1 MKRKIKLLI
10 VDDHELVR
18 TGLATV
24 LGLEKDIRIVGTAR
38 TGAEAL
44 EEAGAKRP
52 DVVVMDLAMP
62 EMDGAT
68 ATERLRVICPEAKI
82 LILTSFGT
90 GEELRRALNA
100 GAAGALLKSESNV
113 QIAKSIR
120 EIVAGRR
127 VMSDEIS
134 DALEP
139 VACPNLTPRQIE
151 VLRGIARGQ
160 SNKQISAQVGI
171 SLGGIKKHIG
181 HIFEKLGVTSR
192 SEATVAAVR
201 NRLVKY

>member
-1 MKRKIKLLI
+1 MKRKIKLLV

-68 ATERLRVICPEAKI
+68 ATERLRGICPEAKI

-90 GEELRRALNA
+90 GEALRRALDA
-100 GAAGALLKSESNV
+100 GAAGALLKSESNA

>member
-1 MKRKIKLLI
+1 MKRKIKLLV

-68 ATERLRVICPEAKI
+68 ATERLREICPEAKI

-90 GEELRRALNA
+90 DEALRRALDA
-100 GAAGALLKSESNV
+100 GAAGALLKSESNA

-181 HIFEKLGVTSR
+181 HIFEKLGVASR

>member
-1 MKRKIKLLI
+1 MKRKIKLLV

-18 TGLATV
+18 TGIATV

-68 ATERLRVICPEAKI
+68 ATERLRGICPEAKI

-90 GEELRRALNA
+90 GEALRRALDA
-100 GAAGALLKSESNV
+100 GAAGALLKSESNA

-139 VACPNLTPRQIE
+139 VAGPNLTPRQIE

-160 SNKQISAQVGI
+160 SNKQISAQIGI

>member
-1 MKRKIKLLI
+1 MKRKIKLLV

-68 ATERLRVICPEAKI
+68 ATERLRGICPEAKI

-90 GEELRRALNA
+90 DEALRRALDA
-100 GAAGALLKSESNV
+100 GAAGALLKSESNA

>member
-24 LGLEKDIRIVGTAR
+24 LGFEKDIEIVGTAR

-44 EEAGAKRP
+44 EEAARTPP
-52 DVVVMDLAMP
+52 DVVIMDLAMP

-68 ATERLRVICPEAKI
+68 ATERLRELCPRARV

-90 GEELRRALNA
+90 GEEIRRALDA
-100 GAAGALLKSESNV
+100 GAAGALLKSVSNA
-113 QIAKSIR
+113 QIASSVR
-120 EIVAGRR
+120 EIAAGRR
-127 VMSDEIS
+127 VMAGEIS
-134 DALEP
+134 DALESEASP
-139 VACPNLTPRQIE
+139 SLTPRQIE
-151 VLRGIARGQ
+151 VLRGIAKGQ
-160 SNKQISAQVGI
+160 SNKEISAQVGI

-192 SEATVAAVR
+192 SEATAAAMR

>member
-1 MKRKIKLLI
+1 MKRKIKLLV

-44 EEAGAKRP
+44 EQAEAKTP
-52 DVVVMDLAMP
+52 DVVIMDLAMP

-127 VMSDEIS
+127 VISDEIS
-134 DALEP
+134 DALES
-139 VACPNLTPRQIE
+139 VASPNLTPRQIE
-151 VLRGIARGQ
+151 VLRGIAKGQ
-160 SNKQISAQVGI
+160 SNKEISAQVGI

-181 HIFEKLGVTSR
+181 RIFEKLGVSSR
-192 SEATVAAVR
+192 SEASAAAVR